1 MSIDKNT
8 GAEISLEEAKGYIAA
23 FGKRYPEEVKAFF
36 IGSNQ
41 VAKILEQ
48 ENCIGIRI
56 YNGYDA
62 VEKRM
67 NQVMVGVDTDEK
79 DMTRGVILDRMV
91 PCPSFCDSAS
101 ALMS

>member
-1 MSIDKNT
+1 MALDANT
-8 GAEISLEEAKGYIAA
+8 GGEIDLKEAKGYIDE
-23 FGKRYPEEVKAFF
+23 FGIKYPDEVKAFF

-56 YNGYDA
+56 YNGYDLET
-62 VEKRM
+62 EKM
-67 NQVMVGVDTDEK
+67 NQVMVGVDDREK
-79 DMTRGVILDRMV
+79 DMTDGIILDRMR
-91 PCPSFCDSAS
+91 PCPSYCDSSS